1 MNSFI
6 KKFSLFLF
14 FIALVVNPFTIN
26 ADSHVPNLNFN
37 FLPKFVHYQGAIN
50 VNGKSLSELQTGIDF
65 IEVKFINQ
73 KQFVS
78 LDGKQVE
85 IDEGQ
90 FSFTTYYGDP
100 IEAKYH
106 IDVGP
111 GVPETTIFDVYV
123 AGVKAKE
130 TIKFDPTPEGG
141 CPVSNCF
148 NRTFDLNIDTI
159 PTPTPTPIPP
169 TPTPIPTVN
178 PSFYSGQIII
188 GSSPVPEGIQV
199 FAKINDYISEIVQ
212 TVDGRYTLSVNP
224 KTLNYVG
231 QDIYLVI
238 QGNQSLTSIKFS
250 PDEFIS
256 DANFLFPDFEI
267 EIPLSEDESEPIPTP
282 EPEKIIIVATPTPTT
297 EVQNNSLSSDET
309 IMTENQEGGGCSG
322 GGSSKISIFS
332 VLTSIFLL
340 FTFRKSRKLR
350 KSTV

>member
-1 MNSFI
+1 MNNFI
-6 KKFSLFLF
+6 KSLSLFLF
-14 FIALVVNPFTIN
+14 LLFIAVNPFTVN
-26 ADSHVPNLNFN
+26 ADSHVPNMNFN
-37 FLPKFVHYQGAIN
+37 FLPKFVHYQGTIN
-50 VNGKSLSELQTGIDF
+50 VNGKSLSELKTGIDF

-73 KQFVS
+73 NQFVS

-85 IDEGQ
+85 IQEGQ
-90 FSFTTYYGDP
+90 FSFITYYGDP

-111 GVPETTIFDVYV
+111 GVPEKTIFDIYV

-130 TIKFDPTPEGG
+130 SIIFDPTPEGG
-141 CPVSNCF
+141 CPVANCF
-148 NRTFDLNIDTI
+148 NRTFNLNIDTI

-188 GSSPVPEGIQV
+188 GSKTVPEGIDV
-199 FAKINDYISEIVQ
+199 FAKIDDYISEIVQ
-212 TVDGRYTLSVNP
+212 TEDGRYTISVNP
-224 KTLNYVG
+224 KTVNYVG

-256 DANFLFPDFEI
+256 DANFLFTDFKI
-267 EIPLSEDESEPIPTP
+267 EIPSLEEESIPTP
-282 EPEKIIIVATPTPTT
+282 EPEKIIIVATPTPST
-297 EVQNNSLSSDET
+297 EVISSDDT
-309 IMTENQEGGGCSG
+309 IMMENQDSGGCSG

-332 VLTSIFLL
+332 VLTSILLL
-340 FTFRKSRKLR
+340 FAFKKSRKLR
-350 KSTV
+350 KSTL